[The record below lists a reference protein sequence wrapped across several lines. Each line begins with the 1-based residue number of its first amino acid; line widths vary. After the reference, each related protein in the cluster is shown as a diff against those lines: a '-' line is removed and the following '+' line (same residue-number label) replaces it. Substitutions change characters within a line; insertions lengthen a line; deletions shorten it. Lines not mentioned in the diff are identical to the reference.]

1 MPQSPSLF
9 FSTADLQLARDNLQR
24 EPVRSASVLLDSPA
38 PEPLAKAQILALR
51 YVLRGQ
57 REDGDAALAALRE
70 LATAEGAARV
80 AVYQQALGLLSTLAM
95 LRDVPGVDNALD
107 AAIASLP
114 LPLPDDD
121 VLATFWAA
129 VVAMALGCLRA
140 DDAHIDRAAAT
151 YRRAIDQHIH
161 PEGYIRGLV
170 DMEHKLAGRHSYQRQ
185 LSATCALVL
194 IAEMASQ
201 RGLNLW
207 AYDKRAVSIH
217 TAAAYTHYY
226 YYFPERWRWG
236 EGLTRAH
243 TETVMRREGAFYE
256 LVNRQQPPRG
266 IEALFAEQR
275 PLFCAYGGGLTTL
288 THGAPRPQKR
298 RWKLW

>member
-1 MPQSPSLF
+1 MPHSTSLF

-24 EPVRSASVLLDSPA
+24 EPVKSASALLDA
-38 PEPLAKAQILALR
+38 PPTEPLAKAQILALR

-57 REDGDAALAALRE
+57 REDGDAALRE
-70 LATAEGAARV
+70 LASAEGDAQTSAH
-80 AVYQQALGLLSTLAM
+80 QQALGKLSTLAM
-95 LRDVPGVDNALD
+95 LRDVPGFDAALD
-107 AAIASLP
+107 AEIACLP

-121 VLATFWAA
+121 ALESFWAA
-129 VVAMALGCLRA
+129 VVAMALGCLRDA
-140 DDAHIDRAAAT
+140 DAYIDRAAAT

-161 PEGYIRGLV
+161 PEGYIRGMV
-170 DMEHKLAGRHSYQRQ
+170 DTEHKQAGRHSYQRQ

-194 IAEMASQ
+194 IAEMAWQ

-236 EGLTRAH
+236 EGLTRAR

>member
-9 FSTADLQLARDNLQR
+9 FSTVDLQLARDYLQH
-24 EPVRSASVLLDSPA
+24 EPVKSASVMLDSP
-38 PEPLAKAQILALR
+38 PTEPLAKAQILALR
-51 YVLRGQ
+51 YILRGQ
-57 REDGDAALAALRE
+57 REDGDAALAVLRE
-70 LATAEGAARV
+70 LASAGGDAQSSAH
-80 AVYQQALGLLSTLAM
+80 QQAMGKLSALAM
-95 LRDVPGVDNALD
+95 LRDMPGGDDALD
-107 AAIASLP
+107 AEIARLP
-114 LPLPDDD
+114 LLLSEDDA
-121 VLATFWAA
+121 LEEFWAA
-129 VVAMALGCLRA
+129 VVAMALGCLR
-140 DDAHIDRAAAT
+140 DTDAHIDRAAAI

-161 PEGYIRGLV
+161 PEGYIRGMV
-170 DMEHKLAGRHSYQRQ
+170 DMEHKQAGQRSYERQ
-185 LSATCALVL
+185 LSATCALAL
-194 IAEMASQ
+194 IAEMALQ

-266 IEALFAEQR
+266 IELLFAEQR

-288 THGAPRPQKR
+288 THGAPRPKKR